1 MDHNIWGIMA
11 FLFETVAEYTTEI
24 ELTLT
29 QMRNAMK
36 ATDFMLDTSQS
47 RQRVVM
53 SPKEIRLWLNQLKA
67 ERRSLAERKV
77 GAGVTA
83 IIVRRF

>member
-1 MDHNIWGIMA
+1 MA

-67 ERRSLAERKV
+67 ERRSLVERKA
-77 GAGVTA
+77 GAGVTG
-83 IIVRRF
+83 ITYRRF